1 MASQKSLNLTNAS
14 SRSVESFF
22 FSVSNEKVDGGE
34 AVQKKWQEE
43 DLDGEVENV
52 DGVAE
57 LRKRTGSKTSSY
69 ENNSNVMWCMIQ
81 QWIKLLFLLH
91 TFWLFVTVCSI
102 AEYLLYCVLKKGAL
116 LMSASNKINY
126 HFHFLKL
133 LLNFRTVSSLL
144 YVRKILVHWP
154 FLEKSGPQKWV
165 VGATLTLKQN
175 FSAGTLDYTC
185 ACITESKQ
193 IIDHDQ
199 GCSMTYIR
207 AYLSV
212 RILWSLTA
220 LSYVQTMH
228 TLDNSFYKITIKD
241 SMRALIGGEEWER
254 VSQFFFA

>member
-1 MASQKSLNLTNAS
+1 
-14 SRSVESFF
+14 
-22 FSVSNEKVDGGE
+22 
-34 AVQKKWQEE
+34 
-43 DLDGEVENV
+43 
-52 DGVAE
+52 
-57 LRKRTGSKTSSY
+57 
-69 ENNSNVMWCMIQ
+69 
-81 QWIKLLFLLH
+81 
-91 TFWLFVTVCSI
+91 
-102 AEYLLYCVLKKGAL
+102 
-116 LMSASNKINY
+116 MSASNKINY

-212 RILWSLTA
+212 RIL
-220 LSYVQTMH
+220 
-228 TLDNSFYKITIKD
+228 
-241 SMRALIGGEEWER
+241 
-254 VSQFFFA
+254 